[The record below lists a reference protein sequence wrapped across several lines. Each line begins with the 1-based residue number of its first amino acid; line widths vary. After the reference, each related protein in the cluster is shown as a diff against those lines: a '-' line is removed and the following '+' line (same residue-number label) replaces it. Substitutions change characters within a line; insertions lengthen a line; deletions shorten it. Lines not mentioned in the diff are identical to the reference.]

1 MEAKDN
7 IENIDKLIED
17 IRVFTL
23 GAVSQ
28 KRYEHSVR
36 TAQMCERL
44 CSHYGLNP
52 KKGYLCGIAHDM
64 CKKFDDRLLISIAS
78 KDGKPITPIESEKP
92 PLLHGRAAAV
102 KIREDFGVND
112 KEVIE
117 AIANH
122 TFGGEKLCDLAKLLF
137 VADKI
142 EPGREHVT
150 EKYLDRLF
158 SMSLN
163 EMVYTV
169 VNESVEYLTGKGKK
183 ISPVTR
189 LFLTEL
195 KDTISRGK

>member
-1 MEAKDN
+1 MESKDS
-7 IENIDKLIED
+7 ITDIDKLIED

-36 TAQMCERL
+36 TAQMCEKL
-44 CSHYGLNP
+44 CRHYGLDP

-64 CKKFDDRLLISIAS
+64 CKKFDDKLLISIAS
-78 KDGKPITPIESEKP
+78 KDGKPITPIEKEKP

-102 KIREDFGVND
+102 KIREDFGVTD

-142 EPGREHVT
+142 EPGREHVNDA
-150 EKYLDRLF
+150 YLERLF

-163 EMVYTV
+163 AMVYTV
-169 VNESVEYLTGKGKK
+169 VSESVEYLAGKGKK

-189 LFLTEL
+189 VFLDEL
-195 KDTISRGK
+195 KDTL